1 MAGPPIAPEGPIEA
15 AISHA
20 VVRLYLDKF
29 GKGPLHVATHLNGD
43 VATTIMRDV
52 FTGAERALIAAG
64 RADTVLT
71 TRMLWQRATE
81 EAFKRNVSDAGGRD
95 VLTVVSGF
103 SIDDDV
109 ATEVFVLAPQAQK
122 EPG

>member
-1 MAGPPIAPEGPIEA
+1 MAGTTRAVEDPVEA
-15 AISHA
+15 AISQA

-29 GKGPLHVATHLNGD
+29 GKGPMHAGTRVHGD
-43 VATTIMRDV
+43 LATTVLRYV

-64 RADTVLT
+64 RADSVLT

-81 EAFKRNVSDAGGRD
+81 EAFKTTVSDACGRP

-109 ATEVFVLAPQAQK
+109 ATEVFVLGPQVQ
-122 EPG
+122 